1 VKFTKSTLG
10 LLLLAFAI
18 WAGFIYVVVTDN
30 NNLEAESD
38 VQFSQF
44 RAQQK
49 TKSDTFSIL
58 LNYRDPFLNEIQV
71 VKNTNTINISQKKF
85 IPASVKVMPLPEV
98 WPDIAY
104 AGTIK
109 NTNKNKTV
117 ALLKVN
123 GNTVLLE
130 EGAKIK
136 DNIILNKVFNDSVWI
151 IRSKIKKCIKK

>member
-1 VKFTKSTLG
+1 M
-10 LLLLAFAI
+10 LLALSI
-18 WAGFIYVVVTDN
+18 WGGFIYLVVTDN
-30 NNLEAESD
+30 NRLEGETD
-38 VQFSQF
+38 FQFSSIKAL
-44 RAQQK
+44 RK
-49 TKSDTFSIL
+49 TKSDTFSIA
-58 LNYRDPFLNEIQV
+58 LNYRDPFLNEIPV
-71 VKNTNTINISQKKF
+71 VRNTNTTIIGQKKNT
-85 IPASVKVMPLPEV
+85 PAPVKVIPLPEV

-123 GNTVLLE
+123 GNTILLE

>member
-1 VKFTKSTLG
+1 MKFTKSTLG

-85 IPASVKVMPLPEV
+85 IPASVKVMPHPEV